1 MIVLLNKENKTRYIL
16 LTRGICRTK
25 GYGKAGSQKKRDG
38 MQTPKHVTLCLVG
51 FPLKQTWDKY
61 VRTHSSFGTW
71 PQEAPGGEVGRMKG
85 DKRKKRKPIL
95 VH

>member
-51 FPLKQTWDKY
+51 FPLKQT
-61 VRTHSSFGTW
+61 
-71 PQEAPGGEVGRMKG
+71 
-85 DKRKKRKPIL
+85 
-95 VH
+95 